1 MRIFLRADK
10 RVPYGELMRVMNL
23 LRAGGYLKVALV
35 GLEGFEDPTAS
46 SLPVDADTS
55 SRTALRL
62 VNSTP
67 RH

>member
-10 RVPYGELMRVMNL
+10 SVPYGELMRVMNL

-35 GLEGFEDPTAS
+35 GLEGFEDPTAP
-46 SLPVDADTS
+46 SLPPDADTS
-55 SRTALRL
+55 SRAALPL
-62 VNSTP
+62 ANSTP